1 MLPRFWPVIYD
12 QMCEQKGERVTLI
25 QTWGGASSTPL
36 TLQDSV
42 PYHFLHRVS
51 GGHPQLGA
59 NLPPGG
65 REVCPHLSHC

>member
-1 MLPRFWPVIYD
+1 MLPHFWPVIYD
-12 QMCEQKGERVTLI
+12 QMYEQKGKRVTLI
-25 QTWGGASSTPL
+25 QTRGASSTPL

-42 PYHFLHRVS
+42 PYHFLHSVS

-59 NLPPGG
+59 NLPSRG